1 MVTNLPQEAKMK
13 WNEVTM
19 TRNPEEK
26 LRLMGEFLSLVP
38 KHKGTEKLCR
48 QVKRQMAQIRDE
60 QEKKK
65 RLQQSRKGSA
75 PSYYV
80 PKAGAAQIAV
90 IGPPNA
96 GRSSLLRAVT
106 NSTVEVT
113 DWPFGTT
120 VPTPGMLPY
129 LDIQFQLVEIPP
141 IVEGSSEGKTE
152 GFMNLS
158 SVRNADAII
167 VVVDITDDPSGNYLM
182 VAEELDNARILTAE
196 PPGEV
201 EIEKRGHG
209 RDIQFIWEGELDGC
223 TKEEVVALLNEYKI
237 RSALL
242 RVKGRVTLD
251 VLEDAIFG
259 NAVYRPTLVI
269 ANKADLGYNQG
280 TVEQLRQSAAPL
292 QVGVCSFQK
301 SKGLK
306 EALGRKLFELL
317 GIVRIYTKE
326 PGKEPAKEPIVAKGA
341 VTVGD
346 LAKMIHNEFYERFK
360 YARIWGPSAK
370 FDNEKVGL
378 DRELLDG
385 TVIQIYL

>member
-1 MVTNLPQEAKMK
+1 MVTNLPPEAKMK

-19 TRNPEEK
+19 TRNPEER

-60 QEKKK
+60 QEK
-65 RLQQSRKGSA
+65 RRRQQQSRKGSA

-80 PKAGAAQIAV
+80 SKAGAAQVAV

-113 DWPFGTT
+113 DWPYGTMT
-120 VPTPGMLPY
+120 PTPGMLPY

-141 IVEGSSEGKTE
+141 IVEGSSEGRNE

-158 SVRNADAII
+158 SIRNADAII
-167 VVVDITDDPSGNYLM
+167 IVVDITEDPAGNYLM
-182 VAEELDNARILTAE
+182 VSEELENSRILTVE

-209 RDIQFIWEGELDGC
+209 RDIQFIWEGELENC
-223 TKEEVVALLNEYKI
+223 TKEEIVALLNEYKI
-237 RSALL
+237 RSALI
-242 RVKGRVTLD
+242 RIKGKVTLD
-251 VLEDAIFG
+251 VIEDAVFG
-259 NAVYRPTLVI
+259 NAVYRPTLVL
-269 ANKADLGYNQG
+269 ANKADLGYSQG
-280 TVEQLRQSAAPL
+280 TLDQLREAAAPL

-301 SKGLK
+301 TLGLQ
-306 EALGRKLFELL
+306 EALGMKLFELL
-317 GIVRIYTKE
+317 DIVRIYTKE
-326 PGKEPAKEPIVAKGA
+326 PGNEPAKEPIVTKGA

-346 LAKMIHNEFYERFK
+346 LAKMIHNDFYEHFK

-378 DRELLDG
+378 ERELRDG
-385 TVIQIYL
+385 TIIQLYT